1 MQNLDTL
8 MVLIAIATS
17 RREITRR
24 LENQHSSDNGECKVM
39 ISRNNILPTLL
50 LVIAAVTLVNC
61 APAVPCNVAGN
72 GSGAARLHRSS
83 STNICGNS
91 GGGGGTPTCS
101 STLKP
106 VQVLLSVD
114 SKGAIQEY
122 GIDSTTGALTLMC
135 NTATAALGP
144 IVAANN
150 TFVYVLDQANGQSPA
165 RIFEFLIAHGNS
177 GALAAVTGSP
187 FILSETIT
195 GNFSLVADPLGR
207 FIFVTN
213 QANNDV
219 HVLTI
224 GQSGALTEA
233 ANSPFVVANPDFIA
247 INPAGNVAYVPD
259 STDGNIFIFTLNST
273 GQLGNNPNSQ
283 SPVIIGMG
291 NNAPHFAVVH
301 PNGNFLITANELTL
315 SSFSIDPNAAN
326 GGALTQIGGSPFSP
340 GGAGDAQVAPLDFAL
355 DMSGKFLYVT
365 PEGTVG
371 AIPGFVSDNIVAF
384 AFDTTAGG
392 MTPVPMSPFISSSTL
407 DIVANPLL
415 EQMFIVTSNTS
426 SVLFGV
432 APIDASG
439 NLTLPT
445 TSLAV
450 TAEIHPV
457 VVNIN

>member
-1 MQNLDTL
+1 
-8 MVLIAIATS
+8 
-17 RREITRR
+17 
-24 LENQHSSDNGECKVM
+24 M

-61 APAVPCNVAGN
+61 APAVPCNVAGS
-72 GSGAARLHRSS
+72 GSGSGTARLHRSS
-83 STNICGNS
+83 STNICGN

-101 STLKP
+101 MTLKP

-114 SKGAIQEY
+114 STGAIQEY

-144 IVAANN
+144 IAVANN
-150 TFVYVLDQANGQSPA
+150 TFVYVVDQGTGSSPA
-165 RIFEFLIAHGNS
+165 TIFEFLIAHGNS

-187 FILSETIT
+187 FTLSEALP
-195 GNFSLVADPLGR
+195 GNFSITADPLGR
-207 FIFVTN
+207 FMFVTN

-247 INPAGNVAYVPD
+247 VNPAGNVAYVPD
-259 STDGNIFIFTLNST
+259 STDGNIFIFSLDAN
-273 GQLGNNPNSQ
+273 GQLTNNPASG

-291 NNAPHFAVVH
+291 NNAPHFALVH
-301 PNGNFLITANELTL
+301 PNGKFLLTANEVTL
-315 SSFSIDPNAAN
+315 SSFSIDSTNA
-326 GGALTQIGGSPFSP
+326 GALTQVGGSPFSP
-340 GGAGDAQVAPLDFAL
+340 GGAGDSQVAPLTITL
-355 DMSGKFLYVT
+355 DMSGNFLYVT
-365 PEGTVG
+365 PLGTVNSG
-371 AIPGFVSDNIVAF
+371 IPGFTSENIVAY
-384 AFDTTAGG
+384 AFDTTGG
-392 MTPVPMSPFISSSTL
+392 GLTPVPMSPFISTSTL

-426 SVLFGV
+426 SILFGV

-450 TAEIHPV
+450 TSEVHPV

>member
-1 MQNLDTL
+1 
-8 MVLIAIATS
+8 
-17 RREITRR
+17 
-24 LENQHSSDNGECKVM
+24 
-39 ISRNNILPTLL
+39 
-50 LVIAAVTLVNC
+50 
-61 APAVPCNVAGN
+61 
-72 GSGAARLHRSS
+72 
-83 STNICGNS
+83 
-91 GGGGGTPTCS
+91 
-101 STLKP
+101 
-106 VQVLLSVD
+106 LLSVD

-187 FILSETIT
+187 FTLSETIT

-426 SVLFGV
+426 SILFGV

>member
-1 MQNLDTL
+1 
-8 MVLIAIATS
+8 
-17 RREITRR
+17 
-24 LENQHSSDNGECKVM
+24 
-39 ISRNNILPTLL
+39 
-50 LVIAAVTLVNC
+50 
-61 APAVPCNVAGN
+61 
-72 GSGAARLHRSS
+72 
-83 STNICGNS
+83 
-91 GGGGGTPTCS
+91 
-101 STLKP
+101 
-106 VQVLLSVD
+106 
-114 SKGAIQEY
+114 
-122 GIDSTTGALTLMC
+122 
-135 NTATAALGP
+135 
-144 IVAANN
+144 
-150 TFVYVLDQANGQSPA
+150 
-165 RIFEFLIAHGNS
+165 
-177 GALAAVTGSP
+177 
-187 FILSETIT
+187 
-195 GNFSLVADPLGR
+195 
-207 FIFVTN
+207 
-213 QANNDV
+213 
-219 HVLTI
+219 
-224 GQSGALTEA
+224 
-233 ANSPFVVANPDFIA
+233 
-247 INPAGNVAYVPD
+247 
-259 STDGNIFIFTLNST
+259 
-273 GQLGNNPNSQ
+273 
-283 SPVIIGMG
+283 MG

-426 SVLFGV
+426 SILFGV

>member
-1 MQNLDTL
+1 
-8 MVLIAIATS
+8 
-17 RREITRR
+17 
-24 LENQHSSDNGECKVM
+24 M

-72 GSGAARLHRSS
+72 GAARLHRSS
-83 STNICGNS
+83 STDICGN

-101 STLKP
+101 MTLKP

-150 TFVYVLDQANGQSPA
+150 TFVYVLDQAKGQSPA

-187 FILSETIT
+187 FTLSETIT
-195 GNFSLVADPLGR
+195 GNLSLVADPLGR

-233 ANSPFVVANPDFIA
+233 TNSPFVVSNPDFIA
-247 INPAGNVAYVPD
+247 INPAGNLAYVTD
-259 STDGNIFIFTLNST
+259 STDGDIFIFSLDAN
-273 GQLGNNPNSQ
+273 GQLTNNPASG
-283 SPVIIGMG
+283 SPFIIGMG
-291 NNAPHFAVVH
+291 NNAPHFALVH
-301 PNGNFLITANELTL
+301 PNGNFLLTANQLTL
-315 SSFSIDPNAAN
+315 SSFSINPASA
-326 GGALTQIGGSPFSP
+326 GALTQVGGSPFSP
-340 GGAGDAQVAPLDFAL
+340 GGASDAQVAPLDFAL

-365 PEGTVG
+365 PLGTVNG
-371 AIPGFVSDNIVAF
+371 GIPGFTSENIVAF
-384 AFDTTAGG
+384 AFDPTAGG
-392 MTPVPMSPFISSSTL
+392 MTPVPMSPFISTSTL

-415 EQMFIVTSNTS
+415 EQMFIVFSNTS
-426 SVLFGV
+426 SILFGV

-439 NLTLPT
+439 YLTLPT

-450 TAEIHPV
+450 TSVVHPV

>member
-1 MQNLDTL
+1 
-8 MVLIAIATS
+8 
-17 RREITRR
+17 
-24 LENQHSSDNGECKVM
+24 M
-39 ISRNNILPTLL
+39 ISRNNFLPTLL
-50 LVIAAVTLVNC
+50 VVIAAVTLVNC
-61 APAVPCNVAGN
+61 APAVPCNVV
-72 GSGAARLHRSS
+72 GSGGGGGAARLHRDTT
-83 STNICGNS
+83 TNICGN

-101 STLKP
+101 MTLKP

-114 SKGAIQEY
+114 GTGNIKEY

-150 TFVYVLDQANGQSPA
+150 TFVYVLDQAKGLSPA

-187 FILSETIT
+187 FTLSETIT
-195 GNFSLVADPLGR
+195 GNLSLVADPLGR

-233 ANSPFVVANPDFIA
+233 TNSPFVVSNPDSIA
-247 INPAGNVAYVPD
+247 INPAGNLAYVPD
-259 STDGNIFIFTLNST
+259 STDGDIFIFSLDAN
-273 GQLGNNPNSQ
+273 GQLTNNPASG
-283 SPVIIGMG
+283 SPFIIGMG
-291 NNAPHFAVVH
+291 NNAPHFALVH
-301 PNGNFLITANELTL
+301 PNGNFLLTANELTL
-315 SSFSIDPNAAN
+315 GSFSINSSNA
-326 GGALTQIGGSPFSP
+326 GALTQVGGSPFSP

-365 PEGTVG
+365 PLGTVNG
-371 AIPGFVSDNIVAF
+371 GIPGFTSENIVAF
-384 AFDTTAGG
+384 AFDPTAGG
-392 MTPVPMSPFISSSTL
+392 MTPVPMSPFISTSTL

-415 EQMFIVTSNTS
+415 EQMFIVSSNTS
-426 SVLFGV
+426 SILFGV

-450 TAEIHPV
+450 TSVVHPV

>member
-1 MQNLDTL
+1 
-8 MVLIAIATS
+8 
-17 RREITRR
+17 
-24 LENQHSSDNGECKVM
+24 M
-39 ISRNNILPTLL
+39 ISRNNFLPTLL

-61 APAVPCNVAGN
+61 APAVPCNVV
-72 GSGAARLHRSS
+72 GSGGGAARLRRDTT
-83 STNICGNS
+83 TNICGN

-101 STLKP
+101 MTLKP

-114 SKGAIQEY
+114 GTGNIKEY

-150 TFVYVLDQANGQSPA
+150 TFVYVLDQAKGLSPA

-187 FILSETIT
+187 FTLSETIT
-195 GNFSLVADPLGR
+195 GNLSLVADPLGR

-233 ANSPFVVANPDFIA
+233 TNSPFVVSNPDFIA
-247 INPAGNVAYVPD
+247 INPAGNLAYVTD
-259 STDGNIFIFTLNST
+259 STDGDIFIFSLDAN
-273 GQLGNNPNSQ
+273 GQLTNNPASG
-283 SPVIIGMG
+283 SPFIIGMG
-291 NNAPHFAVVH
+291 NNAPHFALVH
-301 PNGNFLITANELTL
+301 PNGNFLLTANELTL
-315 SSFSIDPNAAN
+315 GSFSINPASA
-326 GGALTQIGGSPFSP
+326 GALTQVGGSPFSP

-365 PEGTVG
+365 PLGTVNG
-371 AIPGFVSDNIVAF
+371 GIPGFTSENIVAF
-384 AFDTTAGG
+384 AFDPTAGG
-392 MTPVPMSPFISSSTL
+392 MTPVPMSPFISTSTL

-415 EQMFIVTSNTS
+415 EQMFIVSSNTS
-426 SVLFGV
+426 SILFGV

-450 TAEIHPV
+450 TSVVHPV

>member
-1 MQNLDTL
+1 
-8 MVLIAIATS
+8 
-17 RREITRR
+17 
-24 LENQHSSDNGECKVM
+24 M

-61 APAVPCNVAGN
+61 APAVPCNVVGSGS
-72 GSGAARLHRSS
+72 GSGASRLHRSS
-83 STNICGNS
+83 STDICGN

-122 GIDSTTGALTLMC
+122 GIDSKTGALTLMC
-135 NTATAALGP
+135 NTATAALGA
-144 IVAANN
+144 IAVANN
-150 TFVYVLDQANGQSPA
+150 TFVYVLDQTKSPA
-165 RIFEFLIAHGNS
+165 QIFGFLIAHGNS
-177 GALAAVTGSP
+177 GALAPITGSP
-187 FILSETIT
+187 FALSEALA
-195 GNFSLVADPLGR
+195 GNSALVADPLGR
-207 FIFVTN
+207 FMFVTN
-213 QANNDV
+213 SSTTASDV

-233 ANSPFVVANPDFIA
+233 TNSPFVVSNPDFIA
-247 INPAGNVAYVPD
+247 INPAGNIAFVPD
-259 STDGNIFIFTLNST
+259 STDGDIFIFSLDAN
-273 GQLGNNPNSQ
+273 GQVTNDPNSQ
-283 SPVIIGMG
+283 SPFITGTG
-291 NNAPHFAVVH
+291 NNAPHFALVH
-301 PNGNFLITANELTL
+301 PNGNFLLTANQVTL
-315 SSFSIDPNAAN
+315 SSFSIDSTHA
-326 GGALTQIGGSPFSP
+326 GALTQIGGSPFSP
-340 GGAGDAQVAPLDFAL
+340 GGAGDSQVAPLTFAL
-355 DMSGKFLYVT
+355 DESGKFLYVT
-365 PEGTVG
+365 PEGTAG
-371 AIPGFVSDNIVAF
+371 NIPGFTSENIVAF

-392 MTPVPMSPFISSSTL
+392 MTPVPMSPFISTSTL

-415 EQMFIVTSNTS
+415 EQMFIVSSNAS
-426 SVLFGV
+426 SILFGV

>member
-1 MQNLDTL
+1 
-8 MVLIAIATS
+8 
-17 RREITRR
+17 
-24 LENQHSSDNGECKVM
+24 M

-61 APAVPCNVAGN
+61 APAVPCNVAGSGG

-83 STNICGNS
+83 STDICGN

-101 STLKP
+101 MTLKP
-106 VQVLLSVD
+106 VQVMLSVD

-122 GIDSTTGALTLMC
+122 GIDSKTGALTLMC
-135 NTATAALGP
+135 NTATAAFGA
-144 IVAANN
+144 IAAANN
-150 TFVYVLDQANGQSPA
+150 TFVYVLDQTKAQ
-165 RIFEFLIAHGNS
+165 IFGFLIAHGNS
-177 GALAAVTGSP
+177 GALAPITGSP
-187 FILSETIT
+187 FVLSEALA
-195 GNFSLVADPLGR
+195 GNSALVADPLGR
-207 FIFVTN
+207 FMFVTN
-213 QANNDV
+213 SSTSANDV

-247 INPAGNVAYVPD
+247 INPVGNVAYVPD
-259 STDGNIFIFTLNST
+259 STDGNIFIFTLDAN
-273 GQLGNNPNSQ
+273 GQLTTNPASG

-301 PNGNFLITANELTL
+301 PNGNFLLTANEVTL
-315 SSFSIDPNAAN
+315 SSFSIDPNPLN
-326 GGALTQIGGSPFSP
+326 GGALTQVGGSPFSP
-340 GGAGDAQVAPLDFAL
+340 GGAGDSQVAPLTVTL

-365 PEGTVG
+365 PLGIVNG
-371 AIPGFVSDNIVAF
+371 GIPGFTSQNIVAY

-392 MTPVPMSPFISSSTL
+392 LTPVPMSPFISSSTL

-415 EQMFIVTSNTS
+415 EQMFVVTSNTS
-426 SVLFGV
+426 SILFGV
-432 APIDASG
+432 APIDTSG

-450 TAEIHPV
+450 TSEIHPV
-457 VVNIN
+457 IVNIN